1 MVSLHHILRFISL
14 NGSFLSVHPQLP
26 KLPSLPLLSC
36 YNRLSLRLRFAFC
49 IACALVWVNCKDIV
63 RCGWWVVVRGSG
75 SSDGSSLLCSLCLFC
90 AKGVKLLFYCI
101 LFHLARLT
109 QPFHALARKNTKRVL

>member
-63 RCGWWVVVRGSG
+63 GCGWWAVGG
-75 SSDGSSLLCSLCLFC
+75 C
-90 AKGVKLLFYCI
+90 KGFGVFRWQFPFMLALSI
-101 LFHLARLT
+101 LR
-109 QPFHALARKNTKRVL
+109 QRC